1 MEDNAIISFLE
12 DSNHNGFGFLV
23 VVVLCYLF
31 IFFLIQYFQHK
42 KLFYLLYSV
51 YAFLNGFNLL
61 KYIDNVFFSGFFD
74 TPQGL
79 LFTKHTHFPTQLF
92 GGIIF
97 TYFLIEIMQL
107 RKAYPKSIKVFTY
120 GYIFL
125 STIYLCFCG
134 VYTLYSNFSLIS
146 FFHSFLYIPFNY
158 LLFFYMFYMIY
169 KQTMK
174 IKWYI
179 LSGMSILAIT
189 YFIITYFSIESN
201 DARNKILYV
210 FYIGIL
216 LESLLFALAIGLEQK
231 ILYLEKSVFQKK
243 YISQL
248 EENQL
253 IKEGINRALSEELAQ
268 TKSNVIEIS
277 AEAQRERTE
286 KLTMKFENKFSQ
298 LRLDALRSQM
308 NPHFIFNALN
318 SIKSYTIDNNQEKAI
333 FYLTKFSRLIRN
345 VLECSREEQIS
356 LEEELKTLRMYVEIE
371 NDRFK
376 NDINYVVEIDKQI
389 NPNRLKVPALFLQPF
404 VENAIWHGLS
414 TKKGDKKLH
423 IRVYKPKTKEHIEI
437 SIEDNGIG
445 KKASIEKAENNPFK
459 KVSLGLRLTQD
470 RLDLFSKKTG
480 KHYGFVMED
489 LFQKD
494 TRIPLGTKILIIV
507 PNI

>member
-1 MEDNAIISFLE
+1 ME
-12 DSNHNGFGFLV
+12 
-23 VVVLCYLF
+23 
-31 IFFLIQYFQHK
+31 
-42 KLFYLLYSV
+42 
-51 YAFLNGFNLL
+51 
-61 KYIDNVFFSGFFD
+61 
-74 TPQGL
+74 
-79 LFTKHTHFPTQLF
+79 
-92 GGIIF
+92 
-97 TYFLIEIMQL
+97 
-107 RKAYPKSIKVFTY
+107 
-120 GYIFL
+120 
-125 STIYLCFCG
+125 
-134 VYTLYSNFSLIS
+134 
-146 FFHSFLYIPFNY
+146 
-158 LLFFYMFYMIY
+158 
-169 KQTMK
+169 

-201 DARNKILYV
+201 DAKNKILYV

-404 VENAIWHGLS
+404 VENAIWHGFL
-414 TKKGDKKLH
+414 
-423 IRVYKPKTKEHIEI
+423 
-437 SIEDNGIG
+437 
-445 KKASIEKAENNPFK
+445 
-459 KVSLGLRLTQD
+459 
-470 RLDLFSKKTG
+470 
-480 KHYGFVMED
+480 
-489 LFQKD
+489 
-494 TRIPLGTKILIIV
+494 
-507 PNI
+507 